1 MMRMRFRCVL
11 LFLFLFALPYRAFSQ
26 SANFSSN
33 STDTFSSSA
42 DSGSNSSNSNS
53 NSSSF
58 NPVNSTAT
66 TRTFLRDIHEL
77 SFYTGQSFGYPLI
90 LSDLPGQR
98 LTIVGARLTSHFI
111 EFHHTAL
118 NYNFD
123 LKPVAI
129 YSNDIYGPRRYTYG
143 GGGALGLQILP
154 HNHWR
159 YRPFFDVNGGLLAFT
174 KQTPVPDSRRVN
186 MTLDFGPGL
195 CIPIDSR
202 RSLKTG
208 AQFFHFSNAWTA
220 RFNPGFD
227 SFLVYVSYTI
237 PNVKLW

>member
-1 MMRMRFRCVL
+1 MRFRSVFL
-11 LFLFLFALPYRAFSQ
+11 LLLLLLLALPHRAFSQ
-26 SANFSSN
+26 SVDFTSN
-33 STDTFSSSA
+33 STDS
-42 DSGSNSSNSNS
+42 DPNSNNNSNS
-53 NSSSF
+53 NSSSL
-58 NPVNSTAT
+58 NLVNSTAT

-77 SFYTGQSFGYPLI
+77 SIYTGLSFGYPLI

-98 LTIVGARLTSHFI
+98 LTIVGARFTSHFI
-111 EFHHTAL
+111 EFHHTTL

-123 LKPVAI
+123 LKPLAI

-186 MTLDFGPGL
+186 MTLDFGPGFY
-195 CIPIDSR
+195 IPIDSR
-202 RSLKTG
+202 HSLKTG
-208 AQFFHFSNAWTA
+208 VQFFHFSNGWTA
-220 RFNPGFD
+220 HLNPGFD
-227 SFLVYVSYTI
+227 SFFVYVSYTI
-237 PNVKLW
+237 PNVHPW

>member
-1 MMRMRFRCVL
+1 MRFRSVFLLL
-11 LFLFLFALPYRAFSQ
+11 LFLALPHRAFSQ
-26 SANFSSN
+26 SANFTSN
-33 STDTFSSSA
+33 STDASSSFTNA
-42 DSGSNSSNSNS
+42 DPDSNDNS
-53 NSSSF
+53 NSSSLNLV
-58 NPVNSTAT
+58 NPTAT

-77 SFYTGQSFGYPLI
+77 SIYTGQSFGYPLI

-111 EFHHTAL
+111 EFHHTTL

-123 LKPVAI
+123 LKPLAI

-154 HNHWR
+154 RNHWR

-186 MTLDFGPGL
+186 ITLDFGPGL
-195 CIPIDSR
+195 YIPIDSR
-202 RSLKTG
+202 HALKTG
-208 AQFFHFSNAWTA
+208 VQFFHFSNAWTA
-220 RFNPGFD
+220 HLNPGFD
-227 SFLVYVSYTI
+227 SFFVYVSYTI
-237 PNVKLW
+237 PNVQPW